1 MKTVIITGAANG
13 IGKGIAQLL
22 DAEGYQ
28 TVLLD
33 RNEKTGQQLAE
44 ELENAHFYTLDL
56 QDEKAVRATFKKV
69 LKAHGTPYGLINNA
83 GISKF
88 MDFFD
93 MSMQD
98 WQEVIQTNLT
108 SVFLCSQLAA
118 SQMKETGGV
127 IINMASTRS
136 FMSEPDTEAYA
147 ASKGGIT
154 ALTHALARTL
164 GPYHIRVNS
173 IAPGWIATEGYDELR
188 EVDHSQHLSGRV
200 GKPSD
205 IARICSFL
213 LDERNDFI
221 TAETIVAD
229 GGMTRKMIYEH

>member
-1 MKTVIITGAANG
+1 MKTIIVTGAANG
-13 IGKGIAQLL
+13 IGKAIAQLL
-22 DAEGYQ
+22 DAEGYA

-33 RNEKTGQQLAE
+33 RDEKQGQALVG
-44 ELENAHFYTLDL
+44 ELENSVYYPLDL
-56 QDEKAVRATFKKV
+56 MDAKQIDATFAKV
-69 LKAHGTPYGLINNA
+69 FKEHGTPYGLINNA

-88 MDFFD
+88 SDFF
-93 MSMQD
+93 SLTLED

-108 SVFLCSQLAA
+108 SMFQCSQLVAKE
-118 SQMKETGGV
+118 MKETGGV
-127 IINMASTRS
+127 IVNMASTRA

-147 ASKGGIT
+147 ASKGGIV

-173 IAPGWIATEGYDELR
+173 IAPGWIETSNYEKLR
-188 EVDHSQHLSGRV
+188 AIDHEQHLSGRV

-205 IARICSFL
+205 IARVCSFL

-221 TAETIVAD
+221 TAENFVVD

>member
-1 MKTVIITGAANG
+1 MKTIIITGAANG

-22 DAEGYQ
+22 DAEGYH
-28 TVLLD
+28 TILLD
-33 RNEKTGQQLAE
+33 RDEKTGQQVAE
-44 ELENAHFYTLDL
+44 ELENAHFYPLDL
-56 QDEKAVRATFKKV
+56 QDEKAVRATFKQV
-69 LKAHGTPYGLINNA
+69 VKAHGSPYGLINNA

-93 MSMQD
+93 MSMAD

-118 SQMKETGGV
+118 SEMKKTGGV

-173 IAPGWIATEGYDELR
+173 IAPGWIATEGYEELR
-188 EVDHSQHLSGRV
+188 DADHRQHLSGRV

-205 IARICSFL
+205 IARICAFL

>member
-33 RNEKTGQQLAE
+33 RDEKMGQQLAE

-56 QDEKAVRATFKKV
+56 QDEKAVRATFEKV
-69 LKAHGTPYGLINNA
+69 LKAHGIPYGLINNA

-188 EVDHSQHLSGRV
+188 EVDHSQHLSRRV